1 MRILI
6 VRNDSNA
13 GAVDAAL
20 MLGAYLGSQGISFT
34 SVNSYD
40 LDEYSPD
47 GFDMAVALGGDGTM
61 LRTARLASTTGMPI
75 LGLNFGHLGFLA
87 NRVDGGVVPT
97 MAAALADET
106 TREERTNLRI
116 EVLCEGD
123 VEEGFDV
130 ANGDAGEGNI
140 SRSFFALNEMALTRG
155 SSGRIID
162 FDLKIAGAHVADMRG
177 DGLIAASATGSTAY
191 ALSAGGPLV
200 APGFKGLVVVPVAP
214 HTLLARAVVTD
225 PNDIVEVSM
234 GDGAASREAVLFVDG
249 APVEFDAPI
258 RRIKVLRG
266 SAPTVLLRYRHEGF
280 YAHASKVF
288 F

>member
-20 MLGAYLGSQGISFT
+20 MLGAYLGSQDISFT
-34 SVNSYD
+34 SANSYD
-40 LDEYSPD
+40 LDEYSSES
-47 GFDMAVALGGDGTM
+47 FDLAVALGGDGTM
-61 LRTARLASTTGMPI
+61 LRTAHLVGTTGIPI

-87 NRVDGGVVPT
+87 NRIDGGVIPT

-106 TREERTNLRI
+106 VREERTNLRI
-116 EVLCEGD
+116 DVLCEGD
-123 VEEGFDV
+123 GGEGFET
-130 ANGDAGEGNI
+130 AGGDAEAGPN

-225 PNDIVEVSM
+225 PNDVVEISM
-234 GDGAASREAVLFVDG
+234 GEGAASREAVLFVDG
-249 APVEFDAPI
+249 SPVEFDAPI
-258 RRIKVLRG
+258 ARIKVSRG